1 MDGILSS
8 QVLVLNR
15 CWQAVNV
22 VGVKRAFSLLIQGHA
37 DVIHQE
43 AGDFQLYDFDQWL
56 DSSETSKD
64 NNRDY
69 IHTVSHFIRMPRV
82 IILKFFDRLPIKEI
96 KFHRKNI
103 FDRDH
108 SRCQYCGNN
117 FKESELNLDHV
128 IPRHHGGRTSW
139 ENVVT
144 SCIRCNSRKANRLPH
159 EAGMK
164 LIRKPTKPKWRPF
177 VSLEENKNQDRSWDY
192 FLNPLQGRK
201 A

>member
-1 MDGILSS
+1 MESILTR

-15 CWQAVNV
+15 FWQAVNV
-22 VGVKRAFSLLIQGHA
+22 VGMKRAFSLLVQGHA

-43 AGDFQLYDFDQWL
+43 EDDFQLYDFNQWVDASDLEDQPEL
-56 DSSETSKD
+56 ECL
-64 NNRDY
+64 
-69 IHTVSHFIRMPRV
+69 HTVRYIIRLPKV
-82 IILKFFDRLPIKEI
+82 IILKFFDRLPIKEV

-108 SRCQYCGNN
+108 FHCQYCGKL
-117 FKESELNLDHV
+117 FKESKLNLDHV

-159 EAGMK
+159 EAGMH
-164 LIRKPTKPKWRPF
+164 LIRKPVRPKWRPF
-177 VSLEENKNQDRSWDY
+177 VAVAQNKEHHRSWDY
-192 FLNPLQGRK
+192 FLKPLHGR
-201 A
+201 